1 MFWRNRLTR
10 KHSWLLWGV
19 FAAIFASLLPW
30 PALRPPALAQDFRP
44 LVAILTANGEITI
57 PMAHYLE
64 RTILNAEQR
73 GAEVI
78 ILQLN
83 TPGGDINV
91 MNQIVQ
97 AIRGSSV
104 PVVVYVSPR
113 GAMAASAGTLI
124 TLAGHAAAMAPE
136 TEIGAASPVGPS
148 GEDLGQTLESKIKNT
163 LKATARS
170 LGQYRRPE
178 AVQLAE
184 ETIDSARAVSADE
197 ALQVGLVDF
206 IASDIPD
213 LLRKLDDFQ
222 VHMSDSQVRTL
233 HTANATT
240 LDLPNSFIEQLL
252 GVLVNPNIV
261 FLLLTI
267 GVQAIL
273 IELSSPGGWIAGFIG
288 AVCLA
293 LAGYGL
299 GILPVNWFGL
309 LFLAIAFVLFILD
322 VKAPTHGAL
331 TAAGVATFIIGA
343 LVLFNG
349 PNTPAVQQVSVSLV
363 VITGLV
369 TALVFFTIVSFGI
382 RAQLIP
388 ARTGQSSLIGK
399 TGVARS
405 DLNPDGNVQV
415 ASELW
420 SAELADGE
428 GPIPTGADVE
438 VVQVRGLR
446 LKVRKTPPQ

>member
-1 MFWRNRLTR
+1 MKVWRNRPLQNR
-10 KHSWLLWGV
+10 SWLLIGV
-19 FAAIFASLLPW
+19 FIALFASLFPW
-30 PALRPPALAQDFRP
+30 SALAQDSRP

-57 PMAHYLE
+57 PMANYLA
-64 RTILNAEQR
+64 RTVLNAEQR
-73 GAEVI
+73 GADLI
-78 ILQLN
+78 IIQLN

-91 MNQIVQ
+91 MNQMVQ
-97 AIRGSSV
+97 TIRGSSV
-104 PVVVYVSPR
+104 PVVVYVAPR

-124 TLAGHAAAMAPE
+124 TLAGHAAAMAPD

-148 GEDLGQTLESKIKNT
+148 GEDIGQTLESKIKNT

-170 LGQYRRPE
+170 LAQYRRPE
-178 AVQLAE
+178 AIQLAE
-184 ETIDSARAVSADE
+184 ETIESARAVSANE

-213 LLRKLDDFQ
+213 LLRKLDGFQ
-222 VHMSDSQVRTL
+222 VHMNGDQVITL
-233 HTANATT
+233 QTANATT
-240 LDLPNSFIEQLL
+240 MELPNSFIEQLL

-288 AVCLA
+288 VVCLA
-293 LAGYGL
+293 LAAYGL

-322 VKAPTHGAL
+322 IKAPTHGAL
-331 TAAGVATFIIGA
+331 TAAGVGTFIIGA

-349 PNTPAVQQVSVSLV
+349 PNVPEIQQVSVPLV
-363 VITGLV
+363 VVTGLV
-369 TALVFFTIVSFGI
+369 TALVFFTIVSIGV
-382 RAQLIP
+382 RAQRIP
-388 ARTGQSSLIGK
+388 VRIRQSTLIGK
-399 TGVARS
+399 TGIARS

-428 GPIPTGADVE
+428 APIPTGANVE
-438 VVQVRGLR
+438 VVQVDGLR
-446 LKVRKTPPQ
+446 LKVRKSSRT